1 MTEEY
6 DLLREEYEEYKIKCE
21 IALDIVETKISGIRK
36 LTYFDTHH
44 DIYHSFS
51 KRIKTFESV
60 VEKCERRGYDLT
72 IESIRRNIKD
82 IAGLRLITLY
92 KDEIYDLVKILH
104 GVHGFNISADG
115 EKDYVKA
122 RKASGYASYHLSV
135 QIEIQS
141 PVTGG
146 TELIPVEIQI
156 RTELMNAWAVTE
168 HDIKYKDVKASPEAK
183 ELFKRAS
190 ESQDELE
197 DALMKLRDMKHAEAL
212 SRVSE
217 DVSEDTSGKP
227 HWPWRKKESDTVA
240 ECS

>member
-1 MTEEY
+1 MTIEN
-6 DLLREEYEEYKIKCE
+6 DLLREEYEEYRIKCE
-21 IALDIVETKISGIRK
+21 IALDIVETKISGIKK

-51 KRIKTFESV
+51 KRLKTFESV
-60 VEKCERRGYDLT
+60 MEKCERRGYDST
-72 IESIRRNIKD
+72 IESIRRNVRD

-92 KDEIYDLVKILH
+92 KDEIYDLVRILRS
-104 GVHGFNISADG
+104 VHGFNIDV
-115 EKDYVKA
+115 EKDYVKN
-122 RKASGYASYHLSV
+122 RKASGYASYHMTV
-135 QIEIQS
+135 QVEIQS

-197 DALMKLRDMKHAEAL
+197 DALMKLRDMKRAEVL
-212 SRVSE
+212 EESDEEPSPK
-217 DVSEDTSGKP
+217 SNSKP
-227 HWPWRKKESDTVA
+227 HNA
-240 ECS
+240 